1 MRHIKKR
8 HKTLELL
15 LFVAPFGILF
25 SIFLLYPLVKGV
37 IYSFTDWNGVARNV
51 NFVGLRNY
59 IQAFTEDDRFANSL
73 FVTGIF
79 TVFNVIFSNVL
90 GLALA
95 LFVEHFRRRKGL
107 VRTLFFLPYIFSLV
121 VVGFSWKLM
130 YTKVAEDLYELTKI
144 GIFNLD
150 FLGSKTWA
158 LPSVLIM
165 SIWQGVGYYLIIYIA
180 GIQSLDMNLLE
191 AADIDG
197 ANAWHKFWKMKL
209 PLLMPSITICVF
221 TSIASSLKIF
231 DAVFVL
237 TSGGPGYSTETIAIN
252 IYNEAF
258 GSASNYGYGMAKA
271 VILALI
277 IFIISAVQLK
287 YFKGKEVEA

>member
-1 MRHIKKR
+1 M
-8 HKTLELL
+8 